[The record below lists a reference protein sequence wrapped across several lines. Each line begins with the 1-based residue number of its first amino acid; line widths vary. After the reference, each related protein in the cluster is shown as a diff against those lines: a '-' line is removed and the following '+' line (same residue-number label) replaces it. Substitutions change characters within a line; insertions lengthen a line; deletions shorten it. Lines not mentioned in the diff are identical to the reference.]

1 MNLTFTYDTVRMALK
16 SLSYR
21 KLRSILTIIG
31 IAIGPLALVMMLS
44 VIKGHS
50 DYVINQLESL
60 GQNLIVI
67 KPSSHFK
74 LTEKDLDTIRSI
86 PGVERAEPFYTVQAT
101 VKVGSKE
108 KNVVVY
114 VVPLDLIF
122 KAMSNLR
129 ILEGSTPSSNE
140 IIKAVIGYN
149 IAFDNGNQVYYVG
162 DAITLKTYRVESGG
176 TTRVKR
182 VTVLVSAILD
192 KFGGALFLSPDETI
206 FLNLDAGSKLLGLNE
221 WSGILVLAKSSKA
234 VIGVE
239 RAIKEKYRD
248 SVTVISFQGIAN
260 IISSITN
267 AMNFITF
274 STSLCAFAVAV
285 AGVAATMITSVI
297 ERVREIGVM
306 KALGF
311 TDNQILFI
319 ILSESFIMSLIGGT
333 LGIVLG
339 IIGAYILSSKGFI
352 IRTGLTHIVITAPP
366 AITLELLLKTMTITI
381 LVGVVGGIFPAYK
394 AAKIPPA
401 VALRYE

>member
-1 MNLTFTYDTVRMALK
+1 MNLTFIYDTIRIALK

-44 VIKGHS
+44 VVKGHS
-50 DYVINQLESL
+50 DYVVNQLESL
-60 GQNLIVI
+60 GQNLIVV
-67 KPSSHFK
+67 KPSGHFK

-86 PGVERAEPFYTVQAT
+86 PNVDQAEPFYMVQAT
-101 VKVGSKE
+101 VKVGTKE
-108 KNVVVY
+108 KSVVVY
-114 VVPLDLIF
+114 VVPLNLIF
-122 KAMSNLR
+122 KAISNLK
-129 ILEGSTPSSNE
+129 ILEGNTPSSSE
-140 IIKAVIGYN
+140 IVKAIIGYD

-162 DAITLKTYRVESGG
+162 DAITLKTYRIEPGG
-176 TTRVKR
+176 ITRVKR

-192 KFGGALFLSPDETI
+192 KFGGAFFLSPDETI
-206 FLNLDAGSKLLGLNE
+206 FLNLDAGFKLLGLNE

-234 VIGVE
+234 VVE
-239 RAIKEKYRD
+239 VEKAIKEKYHD

-267 AMNFITF
+267 VMNFITF

-297 ERVREIGVM
+297 ERVKEIGVM

-311 TDNQILFI
+311 TDSQILFI
-319 ILSESFIMSLIGGT
+319 VLSESFIMSIIGGIT
-333 LGIVLG
+333 GIALG
-339 IIGAYILSSKGFI
+339 IIGAYILSLKGFI
-352 IRTGLTHIVITAPP
+352 IRTGLTQIVITAPP
-366 AITLELLLKTMTITI
+366 AITLELILKTMAITL
-381 LVGVVGGIFPAYK
+381 LVGIVGGIFPAYK